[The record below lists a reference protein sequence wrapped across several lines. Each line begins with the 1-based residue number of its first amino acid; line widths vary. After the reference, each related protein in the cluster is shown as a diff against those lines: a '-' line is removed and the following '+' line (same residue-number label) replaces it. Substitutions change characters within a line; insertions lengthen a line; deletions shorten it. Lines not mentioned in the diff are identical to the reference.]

1 MDMFKFLLTS
11 VCLLALVAGCASA
24 PSKPV
29 ASADTKPKT
38 CLASGSRI
46 PLSQNECAATGQSYT
61 GEELQQTGH
70 VGDAAAALRQLDPV
84 VH

>member
-1 MDMFKFLLTS
+1 MFKPLLTGA
-11 VCLLALVAGCASA
+11 CLFAVLAGCASA
-24 PSKPV
+24 PQKPV

-46 PLSQNECAATGQSYT
+46 PLSRDECAALGQSYT
-61 GEELQQTGH
+61 GEDLQQTGH

-84 VH
+84 VR

>member
-1 MDMFKFLLTS
+1 MGMFKSLLTGACVLS
-11 VCLLALVAGCASA
+11 VLAGCAST
-24 PSKPV
+24 PQKPL

-38 CLASGSRI
+38 CLPSGSRI
-46 PLSQNECAATGQSYT
+46 PQACAPGQSYT

-70 VGDAAAALRQLDPV
+70 VGDTAAALRQLDPI

>member
-1 MDMFKFLLTS
+1 MFKSLLTGAF
-11 VCLLALVAGCASA
+11 VLALLAGCASA
-24 PSKPV
+24 PQNTV

-46 PLSQNECAATGQSYT
+46 PQECAGPGQSYT
-61 GEELQQTGH
+61 GDDIQQTGH
-70 VGDAAAALRQLDPV
+70 VGDVGAALRQLDPV